1 MDSFLDY
8 FEGKPTEDV
17 LIGKLCHN
25 TRDGFGMVCKAL
37 DSFAE
42 SQKPESW
49 PPFIWTKL
57 FDLLT
62 EKTIT
67 TTAKQWEWFGVTLEA
82 IPKPAREQN
91 PANGVS
97 GLESNWLVVMRCVLK
112 KDVFIAC
119 EIKRPILNQQLLI
132 HASRAGLIKLVQ
144 MIMELLRSRF
154 DDPGSLPE
162 EHAKKTLQY
171 FLDRDCRDNADNS
184 PVSIAAANGHTGIIE
199 ILLKAAPSL
208 ADMKAM
214 GSAVKNGR
222 HESVAVILK
231 FNGGLANT
239 KSLESAIYHTVNAV
253 NGVRTPKRESR
264 YYRKSVEVIIQT
276 ATSRGLTNFISH
288 ASIRQIIEEAPDGE
302 GIALWMICKDE
313 CRRLYGHKNSDL
325 LHQAVKYRRVEIV
338 KDIAEDPDYG
348 PKLAVEPDSGAP
360 QKYPL
365 WYNTLSPE
373 DPSLKEIRKRFE
385 DRIKDINAEFRTSDD
400 EKHRRVALKERE
412 KEKALDKI
420 RKAAEKKIEEI
431 NEILKPAIIRAGTV
445 PQSRMIFN
453 SSNG

>member
-1 MDSFLDY
+1 MDSLLDY

-17 LIGKLCHN
+17 LLGKLCCN

-49 PPFIWTKL
+49 PTFIWTKL

-67 TTAKQWEWFGVTLEA
+67 TPAKQWEWFGVTLEA
-82 IPKPAREQN
+82 MPKPSREQN
-91 PANGVS
+91 PANGAS

-119 EIKRPILNQQLLI
+119 EIKRPILNQQLII

-144 MIMELLRSRF
+144 MIVELLRSRF
-154 DDPGSLPE
+154 EDPGSLPE
-162 EHAKKTLQY
+162 EHSKKTLQY
-171 FLDRDCRDNADNS
+171 FLDRNCRDNADNS
-184 PVSIAAANGHTGIIE
+184 PVSIAATNGHTGIIE
-199 ILLKAAPSL
+199 ILLEAAPSL
-208 ADMKAM
+208 ADLKAI

-231 FNGGLANT
+231 FNSGLANT
-239 KSLESAIYHTVNAV
+239 KSLESAIYHTVTAV
-253 NGVRTPKRESR
+253 NGVRAPKRDSR
-264 YYRKSVEVIIQT
+264 HYRKSVEIIIQT
-276 ATSRGLTNFISH
+276 ATSHGLTGFISH

-313 CRRLYGHKNSDL
+313 CRRLYGQKNCDL

-348 PKLAVEPDSGAP
+348 PKLAVELDSNAP
-360 QKYPL
+360 QKFPL
-365 WYNTLSPE
+365 WYNTFSPE

-385 DRIKDINAEFRTSDD
+385 DRIKDISADFRTNDV
-400 EKHRRVALKERE
+400 EKQKRVELKERE

-445 PQSRMIFN
+445 FQSRMIFN
-453 SSNG
+453 DSNG